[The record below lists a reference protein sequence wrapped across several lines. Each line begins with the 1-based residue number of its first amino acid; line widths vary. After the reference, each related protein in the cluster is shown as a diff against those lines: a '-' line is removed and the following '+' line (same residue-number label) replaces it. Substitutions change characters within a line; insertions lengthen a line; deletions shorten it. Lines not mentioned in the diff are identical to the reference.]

1 MARWTGIKRRDDGS
15 GWVDVYW
22 ETTDLTKRKPRHVG
36 MPEADLPNILK
47 TLRIDFEERG
57 EKYYTQAELDEQ
69 VSSAVE
75 SALTNS
81 QIAPVTSIG
90 FKSEFDSL
98 KDRIDLLEEKV
109 ASPTFQ
115 LPASAYEL
123 SDEERLKHWGPTVL
137 REAFKKAIPNYP
149 DDEKDTRIFAEA
161 VDEAGAY
168 LLIDR
173 DHPLRNSG
181 LCKMAS
187 GMSHK
192 LRDQA
197 A

>member
-47 TLRIDFEERG
+47 TLRDDFEERG

-69 VSSAVE
+69 VNSAVE
-75 SALTNS
+75 SALAST
-81 QIAPVTSIG
+81 PVASVASIG

-109 ASPTFQ
+109 ASPVFQ
-115 LPASAYEL
+115 LPEAAYKL
-123 SDEERLKHWGPTVL
+123 SDEERLKQWGPTVCRMSL
-137 REAFKKAIPNYP
+137 LKAIPNYP
-149 DDEKDTRIFAEA
+149 NDEKDTRIFDEA

-173 DHPLRNSG
+173 DHPLRNSH

-187 GMSHK
+187 SMISK
-192 LRDQA
+192 LRSQA